1 MGTIPRQIQTRLPRR
16 LCDVVPPLTFRGE
29 DLGVGTKSWHG
40 IVMKKVG
47 WLRKLCLGCCMNVK
61 EGDNLHDFTTDAPVV
76 GTEALSSRATIAE
89 ATGGSAT
96 AAAALGALAIGG
108 LALGFLAIG
117 RLIIREM
124 LIKQVHLRH
133 LKIDQLEVEDLHV
146 SKLTVVEERRTAE
159 GPDNPPA
166 RHAQ

>member
-1 MGTIPRQIQTRLPRR
+1 L
-16 LCDVVPPLTFRGE
+16 VPTLTFRGE
-29 DLGVGTKSWHG
+29 DLGAGTKSWHG
-40 IVMKKVG
+40 VVMKKVG
-47 WLRKLCLGCCMNVK
+47 WFRKVCLGCCMN
-61 EGDNLHDFTTDAPVV
+61 ERDNLHDLTTDAPVV
-76 GTEALSSRATIAE
+76 VTEALSSRATIAE

-108 LALGFLAIG
+108 LAVGFLAIG

-133 LKIDQLEVEDLHV
+133 LKIDQLEVEDLRV
-146 SKLTVVEERRTAE
+146 SKLTVMEEQRPTG

-166 RHAQ
+166 RHVE